1 MVGPRIWCIISERAI
16 FVGITSG
23 RPYRQAAE
31 SYRVALQPNELIQI
45 ARFHAQMVEFAQM
58 YLNKFQNAVI

>member
-1 MVGPRIWCIISERAI
+1 MVETRIWCVISERAI

-31 SYRVALQPNELIQI
+31 SYRVALQPDELIQI
-45 ARFHAQMVEFAQM
+45 ASFHAQMVEFAQL
-58 YLNKFQNAVI
+58 YWNKFQNAVI